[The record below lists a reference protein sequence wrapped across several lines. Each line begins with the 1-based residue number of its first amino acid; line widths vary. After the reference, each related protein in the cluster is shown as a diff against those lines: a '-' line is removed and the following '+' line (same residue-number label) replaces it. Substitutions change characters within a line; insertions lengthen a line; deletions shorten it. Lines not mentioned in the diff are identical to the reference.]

1 MFLTALPGCGPEGGS
16 LRAEPRDDRLVHGLG
31 PGAQPNAGPGHPVHP
46 VALVRPGTSSGRH
59 FGVRARHRIGDL
71 DAGGSARSLGA
82 VRVFTAF
89 AIVKYCGAAY
99 LVYLGIA
106 GFLSGGLAGS
116 GGRTVTGRR
125 RSLAAA
131 YWQGLLTD
139 LLNPKLLLFFF
150 SFLPQFVDPARGEPS
165 LQMLVPRAVV
175 PGHRRAD
182 QSGGG
187 AWRRN
192 ARRADRAPPVLGR
205 CSALVF
211 ERGLDR
217 ARYPAGVE
225 RPSLTG

>member
-1 MFLTALPGCGPEGGS
+1 VPSLETIALFMAS
-16 LRAEPRDDRLVHGLG
+16 
-31 PGAQPNAGPGHPVHP
+31 
-46 VALVRPGTSSGRH
+46 ALVLNLTPGPAILFILSRSFGQGRAAAVISV
-59 FGVRARHRIGDL
+59 FGLATASVIRALAVAFGL
-71 DAGGSARSLGA
+71 SALF
-82 VRVFTAF
+82 VFSPLAF

-116 GGRTVTGRR
+116 AGRTVTRPSAIAG
-125 RSLAAA
+125 S
-131 YWQGLLTD
+131 GLLARSVD
-139 LLNPKLLLFFF
+139 RPAQPEAPAVLLL
-150 SFLPQFVDPARGEPS
+150 VPAAIRRPGARRTQS
-165 LQMLVPRAVV
+165 ADASPRAIV